1 MNRNGQYITMGHPYM
16 QARAPLAII
25 NYKLYHFEFMYI
37 NTIVVMYNKTYL
49 IIVQKITIT
58 SYRIYTLTIFR
69 NLDNFNRQFKV
80 IE

>member
-37 NTIVVMYNKTYL
+37 STIVVMYNKTYL

-58 SYRIYTLTIFR
+58 SYRIYIS
-69 NLDNFNRQFKV
+69 
-80 IE
+80 

>member
-37 NTIVVMYNKTYL
+37 NTIAVMYNKTYL

-58 SYRIYTLTIFR
+58 SYRIFR

>member
-1 MNRNGQYITMGHPYM
+1 MNRSGQYITMGHPYM

-37 NTIVVMYNKTYL
+37 NTIAVMYNKTYL
-49 IIVQKITIT
+49 INVQKFTIT
-58 SYRIYTLTIFR
+58 SYIIYTLTI

-80 IE
+80 ME

>member
-37 NTIVVMYNKTYL
+37 NTIAVMYNKTYL
-49 IIVQKITIT
+49 IIV
-58 SYRIYTLTIFR
+58 
-69 NLDNFNRQFKV
+69 
-80 IE
+80 

>member
-58 SYRIYTLTIFR
+58 SYRIYTLTI
-69 NLDNFNRQFKV
+69 NFNRQFKV

>member
-37 NTIVVMYNKTYL
+37 NTIAVMYNKTYL